1 MEHELHLIEEDLDGH
16 NWYLDLVSD
25 FVEDVLAF
33 AAQQLELDD
42 R

>member
-1 MEHELHLIEEDLDGH
+1 MKHELHYVEDDLDGH
-16 NWYLDLVSD
+16 VWYLDLVAD